1 MRGAELAGGRR
12 RAAPGTA
19 RGRTRWPRFAMILLP
34 ALFALVLLGAAAA
47 TGAVPIAAA
56 ETGRHPMKISFTSF
70 SASGAT
76 TLPQAFQT
84 RDGRRRT
91 EVVVSLRAM
100 KVRGLCASTRV
111 PTPVGAYVLR
121 ISTPTITADTLS
133 FAMDSLDGLG
143 VLGQQ
148 LNLRHATGLLN
159 GSPNSSDQ
167 SGFLPLQ
174 VGGMTLNVSFTIR
187 WITAHRFHLDGFTMA
202 GGRGQ
207 QECY

>member
-1 MRGAELAGGRR
+1 MRGEELTAGRR

-19 RGRTRWPRFAMILLP
+19 RGRTRWPRFAVILLP

-70 SASGAT
+70 SASSAT

-84 RDGRRRT
+84 RDGQRRT
-91 EVVVSLRAM
+91 EVVVNMRAM
-100 KVRGLCASTRV
+100 KVRGLCASTRI
-111 PTPVGAYVLR
+111 GAYVLR
-121 ISTPTITADTLS
+121 LNTPTITAERLS

-148 LNLRHATGLLN
+148 LNLRHATGLID

-167 SGFLPLQ
+167 SGFPRLQ

-187 WITAHRFHLDGFTMA
+187 WINAHRFHLDGFTMA

-207 QECY
+207 RECY

>member
-1 MRGAELAGGRR
+1 VRGEEVAAGWR

-19 RGRTRWPRFAMILLP
+19 RGRTRWPRFAML
-34 ALFALVLLGAAAA
+34 ALSALSAMVLLGVAAAA
-47 TGAVPIAAA
+47 GAVPIAAA
-56 ETGRHPMKISFTSF
+56 ETGRHPLKISFTSF
-70 SASGAT
+70 SASSAT
-76 TLPQAFQT
+76 TLPEAFQT

-91 EVVVSLRAM
+91 EVVVSMRDMA
-100 KVRGLCASTRV
+100 VRGLCASTRV

-121 ISTPTITADTLS
+121 INTPTITADALS

-148 LNLRHATGLLN
+148 LNLRHATGLLD
-159 GSPNSSDQ
+159 GSPNSSER

-174 VGGMTLNVSFTIR
+174 VGGTTLNVSFTIR
-187 WITAHRFHLDGFTMA
+187 WIIAHRFHLDGFTMA

-207 QECY
+207 RECY